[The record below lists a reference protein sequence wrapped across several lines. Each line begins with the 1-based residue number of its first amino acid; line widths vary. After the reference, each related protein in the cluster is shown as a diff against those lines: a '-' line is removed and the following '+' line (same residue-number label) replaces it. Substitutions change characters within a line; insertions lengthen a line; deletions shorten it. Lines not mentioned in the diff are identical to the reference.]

1 MKDGMVQSDE
11 AKLDVL
17 FHALADPTRRAIVRM
32 LAERPHGL
40 GELAPAFPMSSV
52 AVSKHVRALE
62 AAGLVSRQVRGRS
75 HLCRLE
81 PMALLAAHR
90 WLQAYEI
97 FWTERLDALEDLLAE
112 MKREAGPP

>member
-1 MKDGMVQSDE
+1 MVQVSDTT
-11 AKLDVL
+11 LDAL

-40 GELAPAFPMSSV
+40 GELALVFPMSSV
-52 AVSKHVRALE
+52 AVSKHVRTLE
-62 AAGLVSRQVRGRS
+62 TAGLVTRQVRGRS
-75 HLCRLE
+75 HLCSLE

-97 FWTERLDALEDLLAE
+97 FWIERLDALEGLLAE
-112 MKREAGPP
+112 MKREAGPS